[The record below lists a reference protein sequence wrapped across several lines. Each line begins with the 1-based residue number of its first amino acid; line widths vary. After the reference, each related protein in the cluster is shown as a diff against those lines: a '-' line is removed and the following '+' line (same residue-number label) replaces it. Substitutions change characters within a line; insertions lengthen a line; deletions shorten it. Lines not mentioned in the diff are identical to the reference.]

1 MRKGPEVL
9 TTSVIYSWSFV
20 PEIFHSGQP
29 SHGGDRKTFEV
40 MTSTCFLL
48 HLLFIYSLIEKT
60 VTVNNII
67 NHNKITYYLTHTSY
81 SLTHTSY
88 SLTHTSYSL
97 THTSYSLTHTSYSLS
112 HTSYSLSHTSY
123 SLTHTSYSLTHMSY
137 SLAHTSYSLTHT
149 SYSLIHLK
157 LQNTRKRRQAGINNM
172 VELNGFH
179 PPLLFCHY

>member
-1 MRKGPEVL
+1 MKKEPEVL
-9 TTSVIYSWSFV
+9 TTSVTYSWSYV

-40 MTSTCFLL
+40 MTSTCLLL

-67 NHNKITYYLTHTSY
+67 NHNKITYYLTNTSYSLTHMSYSLAHTSY

-97 THTSYSLTHTSYSLS
+97 THTSYSL
-112 HTSYSLSHTSY
+112 
-123 SLTHTSYSLTHMSY
+123 
-137 SLAHTSYSLTHT
+137 
-149 SYSLIHLK
+149 IHPK

-172 VELNGFH
+172 VELNGFPLPYYFVFIKKAFSVLGSIIPDRTT
-179 PPLLFCHY
+179 PPTTDK

>member
-9 TTSVIYSWSFV
+9 TTSVIYSRSFV

-81 SLTHTSY
+81 SLTH
-88 SLTHTSYSL
+88 
-97 THTSYSLTHTSYSLS
+97 
-112 HTSYSLSHTSY
+112 
-123 SLTHTSYSLTHMSY
+123 MSY